1 MKNICGGLVPYIMIN
16 EIVFDIETQNTFQDV
31 GGHNPSLLKVSLV
44 GVYFYATNEFKTYFE
59 NDLKDLWPLFERA
72 DKVIGYNIK
81 GFDLPVLN
89 NYYAGD
95 LMKLP
100 HLDLM
105 DEIVK
110 STGFRIKLDDVA
122 SATTGEGKSGSGLVA
137 VEYWRTGNLEKLKSY
152 CLDDVRI
159 TRDVYEFGK
168 KNGFLKYKDWLGKVA
183 EVKVDFGVG
192 QLSSVKQPI
201 NFTMSL

>member
-1 MKNICGGLVPYIMIN
+1 MKN

-31 GGHNPSLLKVSLV
+31 GGHNPSLLKVSVV
-44 GVYFYATNEFKTYFE
+44 GVYFYATGEFKTYFE
-59 NDLKDLWPLFERA
+59 NELKDLWPLFEHA
-72 DKVIGYNIK
+72 DRVIGYNIK

-95 LMKLP
+95 LMKFP

-122 SATTGEGKSGSGLVA
+122 SATTGEGKSGSGLAA

-183 EVKVDFGVG
+183 EVKVDFGAG

-201 NFTMSL
+201 NLTMSL

>member
-1 MKNICGGLVPYIMIN
+1 MNN
-16 EIVFDIETQNTFQDV
+16 EIVFDIETQNTFQDI
-31 GGHNPSLLKVSLV
+31 GGRNMSLLKVSLV
-44 GVYFYATNEFKTYFE
+44 GVYFYATNEFKVYFE
-59 NDLKDLWPLFERA
+59 NELKDLWPLFERA
-72 DKVIGYNIK
+72 DRVIGYNIK

-110 STGFRIKLDDVA
+110 GTGFRVKLDSVA
-122 SATTGEGKSGSGLVA
+122 SATTGEGKSGSGLAA
-137 VEYWRTGNLEKLKSY
+137 VEYWRKGDLEKLKSY

-168 KNGFLKYKDWLGKVA
+168 KNGFLKYKDWLGGAV
-183 EVKVDFGVG
+183 EVKVNFGAEHL
-192 QLSSVKQPI
+192 LSAKQPI
-201 NFTMSL
+201 NLTMSL

>member
-1 MKNICGGLVPYIMIN
+1 MIN

-31 GGHNPSLLKVSLV
+31 GGHNLSLLKVSLV
-44 GVYFYATNEFKTYFE
+44 GVYFYATNEYKVYFE
-59 NDLKDLWPLFERA
+59 NELKDLWPLFEHA
-72 DKVIGYNIK
+72 DRVIGYNIK

-95 LMKLP
+95 LMKFP

-105 DEIVK
+105 HEIVK
-110 STGFRIKLDDVA
+110 TTGFRIKLDDVA
-122 SATTGEGKSGSGLVA
+122 SATIGAGKSGSGLAA

-168 KNGFLKYKDWLGKVA
+168 KNGFVKYKDWIGKEA
-183 EVKVDFGVG
+183 EIKVDFEAK
-192 QLSSVKQPI
+192 QILSAKHPI
-201 NFTMSL
+201 NLTMSI

>member
-1 MKNICGGLVPYIMIN
+1 MIN
-16 EIVFDIETQNTFQDV
+16 EIVFDIETQNTFQEV
-31 GGHNPSLLKVSLV
+31 GGHNLSLLKVSLV
-44 GVYFYATNEFKTYFE
+44 GVYFYATNEYKVYFE
-59 NDLKDLWPLFERA
+59 NDLKDLWPLFEHA
-72 DKVIGYNIK
+72 DRVIGYNIR

-95 LMKLP
+95 LMKFP

-122 SATTGEGKSGSGLVA
+122 SATNGEGKSGSGLAA

-183 EVKVDFGVG
+183 EVKVDFGAG
-192 QLSSVKQPI
+192 QTSSAKQPI
-201 NFTMSL
+201 NLTMAI